1 MFVPKKNKTSMHG
14 EIFIMKWKKSLLI
27 TFELSLT
34 QNGFKINSAHTKPER
49 NPTFE
54 MPKVLCPFAGSCL
67 HLSHYI

>member
-34 QNGFKINSAHTKPER
+34 QNGFKINSAHTKPE
-49 NPTFE
+49 
-54 MPKVLCPFAGSCL
+54 
-67 HLSHYI
+67 